1 MPTLLTDR
9 GSTTAGRADGENLW
23 LSGRD
28 LESATGWALKPEGLC
43 KADVCVP
50 VPRDR
55 TGDFVSGGEI
65 NVAAFWRHMDLPLV
79 HDDSGQTWV
88 LGESATSRS
97 AQLQSLD
104 APDFTLPDL
113 DGRQHSLAAQR
124 GKKVLLVTWASW

>member
-9 GSTTAGRADGENLW
+9 GSTVAGRADGENLW

-43 KADVCVP
+43 KGDVCVP
-50 VPRDR
+50 VPRNR
-55 TGDFVSGGEI
+55 PGDFVSGGEI

-79 HDDSGQTWV
+79 HDASGQAWV

-113 DGRQHSLAAQR
+113 DGRQHSLGEQR
-124 GKKVLLVTWASW
+124 GKKVLLVSWASW

>member
-1 MPTLLTDR
+1 MPR
-9 GSTTAGRADGENLW
+9 N
-23 LSGRD
+23 
-28 LESATGWALKPEGLC
+28 
-43 KADVCVP
+43 
-50 VPRDR
+50 R

-79 HDDSGQTWV
+79 HDASGQTWV

-113 DGRQHSLAAQR
+113 DGRQHSLGEQR
-124 GKKVLLVTWASW
+124 GKKVLLVSWASW

>member
-65 NVAAFWRHMDLPLV
+65 NVAAFWRQMDLPLV